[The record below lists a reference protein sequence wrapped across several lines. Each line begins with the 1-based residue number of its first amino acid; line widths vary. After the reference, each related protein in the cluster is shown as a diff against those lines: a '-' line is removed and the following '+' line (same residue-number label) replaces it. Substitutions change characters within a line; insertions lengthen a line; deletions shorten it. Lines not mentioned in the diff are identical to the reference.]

1 MKFSFTILF
10 FFLFSDNILSSDH
23 VTLNQIKSTINLDQ
37 DFPDLKQGREF
48 KKTLSSLI
56 SVSWKN
62 RQLRDGIQS
71 LSRHYG
77 ISIILDRRVN
87 PNQLLNLN
95 IKDTSLINVLKKT
108 GETCRASLSILP
120 GAIYIGPEN
129 VSSSLR
135 SLIFV
140 KQLQIEEFK
149 NGTFSTR
156 KISIQWNDL
165 DQPRKIF
172 EKVAREFQITI
183 SNLDLI
189 PHDLWTSGSLSG
201 VSFSEIASIILIQYD
216 LTYKWNQKNNIT
228 LVPVFYPVSI
238 SKSYKITRKQL
249 KKIVPVFQQD
259 SNFPKIDIQNRIVS
273 FKGFIEQHEKFDNRL
288 IGKKLKNPV
297 NDNKPI
303 SLDRRQFT
311 LKLKAGSAII
321 LINLLRKNGIP
332 IEYDEDA
339 FESASIDLNEKIE
352 VDLKKASINE
362 LLDSFCK
369 PLNIEYKI
377 RDNIIYLVPI
387 RG

>member
-1 MKFSFTILF
+1 MKFAFTILF
-10 FFLFSDNILSSDH
+10 LFLFGDNILSSDQ
-23 VTLNQIKSTINLDQ
+23 VTLNHIKSTINLNQ
-37 DFPDLKQGREF
+37 DFPNLKQGKEF

-87 PNQLLNLN
+87 PNKLMNLN

-108 GETCRASLSILP
+108 GGTSQASLSILP
-120 GAIYIGPEN
+120 GAIYIGPEH

-149 NGTFSTR
+149 TGTFSTR

-172 EKVAREFQITI
+172 ENVVREFQITVGNI
-183 SNLDLI
+183 DLI

-201 VSFSEIASIILIQYD
+201 VPFSEIASIILIQYN
-216 LTYKWNQKNNIT
+216 LTFEWNQNDKIT
-228 LVPVFYPVSI
+228 LVPVSYPVSI
-238 SKSYKITRKQL
+238 SKSYNITRKQL
-249 KKIVPVFQQD
+249 KKIVPEFQQD
-259 SNFPKIDIQNRIVS
+259 SSFPKIDIQKRIVS
-273 FKGFIEQHEKFDNRL
+273 FKGSIEQHEKFHNRL
-288 IGKKLKNPV
+288 TGKKLNNSV
-297 NDNKPI
+297 NNKPI

-311 LKLKAGSAII
+311 LKLKAGSAEI

-332 IEYDEDA
+332 IEYDEEA
-339 FESASIDLNEKIE
+339 FESSGIDLKEKIE